1 MDRYSLITNIHKRD
15 FSQKKILLI
24 GAGKMAFQYAT
35 TLKKMNIKNVYV
47 ISKTFSKTCKFCK
60 EFKFQPIDNLENF
73 LENNKIH
80 LIIVTPSIDV
90 TIKILKQCL
99 SRNQKNILLE
109 KPVSLYKNEIKRLI
123 PKTKHKRVIIGY
135 NRLTYPN
142 YIKLKQLIDN
152 DGGITSCK
160 FSLTARIEKINFS
173 NGIKDFH
180 KRWGTYNGIHVIS
193 LVYDLIG
200 KPKTILGHNSGSF
213 DWHKS
218 GSIFVGSGISE
229 KNIPF
234 SYHADWNSA
243 GRWGVEIM
251 TKNNAYRLISL
262 EELFV
267 CKKNTDVWKKINFK
281 KSYPKLK
288 QGLAE
293 QIAIMLDK
301 KLEKDFELID
311 LKRGFEILQFGNKIF
326 NYN

>member
-1 MDRYSLITNIHKRD
+1 MDKYSLIINIHKKD
-15 FSQKKILLI
+15 FSKKKILLV

-35 TLKKMNIKNVYV
+35 TLVKMNIKNVYV
-47 ISKTFSKTCKFCK
+47 LSKTYSNTCKFCL
-60 EFKFQPIDNLENF
+60 EFNFQPIDNLKNF
-73 LENNKIH
+73 LDKNKMD
-80 LIIVTPSIDV
+80 LIIITPSIDV
-90 TIKILKQCL
+90 TTNILEQCL
-99 SRNQKNILLE
+99 SRNHRNILVE

-123 PKTKHKRVIIGY
+123 AKTKHKRVIIGY
-135 NRLTYPN
+135 NRITYPN
-142 YIKLKQLIDN
+142 YIKLKQLIEK

-160 FSLTARIEKINFS
+160 FSLTARVNKINFS
-173 NGIKDFH
+173 DGVKDFH
-180 KRWGTYNGIHVIS
+180 RRWGTYNGIHVIS

-200 KPKTILGHNSGSF
+200 KPKTIQGYNSGPFS
-213 DWHKS
+213 WHKS

-251 TKNNAYRLISL
+251 TRNNAYRLISL

-281 KSYPKLK
+281 KSYPRLK
-288 QGLAE
+288 QGLPE

-301 KLEKDFELID
+301 KLEKIFQLTN
-311 LKRGFEILQFGNKIF
+311 LKSGYEILQFGDKIF
-326 NYN
+326 DYN